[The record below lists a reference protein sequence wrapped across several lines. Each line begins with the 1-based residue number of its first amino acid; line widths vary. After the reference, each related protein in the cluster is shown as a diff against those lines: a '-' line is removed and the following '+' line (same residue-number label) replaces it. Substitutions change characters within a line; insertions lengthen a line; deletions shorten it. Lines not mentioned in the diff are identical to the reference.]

1 MFSVGI
7 KGNHVRSHDRGDRPN
22 HVTKLAV
29 GMQVMFTKA
38 DVTRKPRGVTHQDR
52 VTRKPGLA
60 RGPIAYILR
69 LSIPLLDKTR
79 IDYQT

>member
-7 KGNHVRSHDRGDRPN
+7 KGN

-38 DVTRKPRGVTHQDR
+38 DVTRKPRGVTHQGRCHAEAWLSAWPSR
-52 VTRKPGLA
+52 VHITPEHSSFK
-60 RGPIAYILR
+60 
-69 LSIPLLDKTR
+69 
-79 IDYQT
+79 